1 MTEQI
6 NGNNENELISSIL
19 DEKLTIYSMT
29 DDELS
34 RFRGVSKSGSL
45 STELLVKL
53 QQKILTPVVKSYN
66 DVCLSQYFSNDSD
79 ISSDKW
85 DIRFQEKGVNK
96 LTLDFNVIMYD
107 GQMLT
112 SPKHSKL
119 LDIFK
124 WWLLVPFNSMYT
136 GGKQYSGGTLYIY
149 VRAIASWID
158 SILYHQKSLNLCER
172 HMSSVN
178 EDFCKAV
185 LVDYG
190 MGKYIGSRY
199 NFYSDVSSL
208 LKESALSVSEADLN
222 VFEKRFPPI
231 CSTDKCLHMTE
242 LDIRK
247 SRCWLFNNGY
257 YGQGRK
263 HYNYNYTFK
272 QYPDL
277 ENMKSNYCIYNNA
290 KYISPPELLL
300 YESDDCSTKEFEA
313 VDVRVESEFRGSGA
327 INNLLYSLR
336 FLFSVELKIDNHD
349 VRVEELSK
357 IELNIIRE
365 LVNSKPAGRFNTLP
379 VNTVFKAIG
388 DAFSFSL
395 KNSDGIFNS
404 MYNVIFN
411 LPTKVSVNDRNTLA
425 YRRGAVTDYIFDD
438 VKILG
443 VKEFSITGDTQR
455 ALGNNYFSAIR
466 NNHSFIDLYRVSIG
480 SMILLVGALMA
491 RRVTEIIDL
500 DLKSCLSPDSN
511 PNLSEN
517 IDVEYYLNFQNQ
529 KSGVSTNTKK
539 GRVKDSLSRPIPR
552 SLAKLIYNYKTFAMR
567 LLELCGVKYK
577 TNNFLVSVN
586 PTSMKAFFTSKN
598 QCGINSYLDYFC
610 DYFQTEIITQDD
622 GQVYRYYI
630 RTHQLRRFFAMVFFW
645 SKNNGGLE
653 TLRHMLGHTDIR
665 HVYNYITEKT
675 TGGVLNGIKAHYI
688 RESYKDGDIEV
699 IDKLRSVL
707 KLRYNTDSLEI
718 ATLSEATNRYDN
730 EDYTTS
736 PEFKDFDNSKQE
748 EELISNLLKDGAISL
763 DFEFFTVEDELG
775 KYEDYRI
782 VLKVFEDFCDGK

>member
-1 MTEQI
+1 MTENI
-6 NGNNENELISSIL
+6 NNKNELISSIL
-19 DEKLTIYSMT
+19 DGNLTIECMT
-29 DDELS
+29 DDEFS
-34 RFRGVSKSGSL
+34 RFKEISINRSL
-45 STELLVKL
+45 SSKLLVKL
-53 QQKILTPVVKSYN
+53 QQKILTPAVKSYN
-66 DVCLSQYFSNDSD
+66 DMCLSQYISDDSD

-85 DIRFQEKGVNK
+85 DIKFKEKGVNK
-96 LTLDFNVIMYD
+96 LTLDFNVLMYD

-119 LDIFK
+119 LDVFK

-149 VRAIASWID
+149 VRSIASWID

-178 EDFCKAV
+178 EDFCKSV

-190 MGKYIGSRY
+190 VGKYIGSRY
-199 NFYSDVSSL
+199 NFYTDVSCL
-208 LKESALSVSEADLN
+208 LKESALGVSESDLN
-222 VFEKRFPPI
+222 VFEERFPPI
-231 CSTDKCLHMTE
+231 LSTDKYLNMTE
-242 LDIRK
+242 LEVRK

-263 HYNYNYTFK
+263 HYTYNYTFK

-277 ENMKSNYCIYNNA
+277 ENIRSNYCIYNNA
-290 KYISPPELLL
+290 KYINPPELLL
-300 YESDDCSTKEFEA
+300 YESDGFSTKEFEA
-313 VDVRVESEFRGSGA
+313 VGVRHESEIRSSGA
-327 INNLLYSLR
+327 ISNLLYSLR
-336 FLFSVELKIDNHD
+336 FLFSVELNIENHD
-349 VRVEELSK
+349 VRIEELSK
-357 IELNIIRE
+357 IELNVIRE
-365 LVNSKPAGRFNTLP
+365 LVKSEPEGRFNILP
-379 VNTVFKAIG
+379 VNTVFKAIS
-388 DAFSFSL
+388 DAFTFSL
-395 KNSDGIFNS
+395 KNSENIFNS

-411 LPTKVSVNDRNTLA
+411 LPEKVSLNDRNTLA
-425 YRRGAVTDYIFDD
+425 YRRGAVAEYIFYD
-438 VKILG
+438 VKRLG
-443 VKEFSITGDTQR
+443 VKEFSITGDAQR
-455 ALGNNYFSAIR
+455 TLGDNYFSAIR

-491 RRVTEIIDL
+491 RRVTEIVDL
-500 DLKSCLSPDSN
+500 DLKSCLSPESN

-577 TNNFLVSVN
+577 TNHFLVSVN
-586 PTSMKAFFTSKN
+586 PTSMKVFFTSKN

-610 DYFQTEIITQDD
+610 DYFQTEIITKDT

-645 SKNNGGLE
+645 SKKYGGLD
-653 TLRHMLGHTDIR
+653 TLRHMMGHTDIR
-665 HVYNYITEKT
+665 HLYNYITEKT
-675 TGGVLNGIKAHYI
+675 TGRVLNGIKAHYI

-699 IDKLRSVL
+699 IDKLRSIL

-718 ATLSEATNRYDN
+718 ATLSEAKNRYDN

-748 EELISNLLKDGAISL
+748 EELISNLLRDGVIRL
-763 DFEFFTVEDELG
+763 DFEFFTVEDDLG
-775 KYEDYRI
+775 KHQDYRT
-782 VLKVFEDFCDGK
+782 VLKIFEDFYDGE